1 MKSNTEM
8 ARTAFRYCGGIAAL
22 FILFTGK
29 LQSQQTKTEEKP
41 VMQVSYQDDDNKY
54 LVFKVAVTNAGS
66 KKMILKV
73 SDKNEILYS
82 ESFTSDLYTKKIK
95 LPKNEFS
102 SGPVEFRLTSGKD
115 VIRKS
120 FEVRHTTKEVL
131 EISVTELK

>member
-22 FILFTGK
+22 FILFTGR
-29 LQSQQTKTEEKP
+29 LQAQQTKTEEKP

-66 KKMILKV
+66 KKTILKV

-102 SGPVEFRLTSGKD
+102 SGSVEFRLTNGKD

-120 FEVRHTTKEVL
+120 FEVRHMIKEVL

>member
-22 FILFTGK
+22 FILLTGK
-29 LQSQQTKTEEKP
+29 LQAQQTKIEEKP

-66 KKMILKV
+66 KKTVLKV
-73 SDKNEILYS
+73 SDNTETLYS
-82 ESFTSDLYTKKIK
+82 ESFTADLYTKIIK
-95 LPKNEFS
+95 LPKNEFG
-102 SGPVEFRLTSGKD
+102 SGSVEFRLTNGKD

-120 FEVRHTTKEVL
+120 FEVKHTIKEIF
-131 EISVTELK
+131 EISVTEMK

>member
-22 FILFTGK
+22 FILFTGR
-29 LQSQQTKTEEKP
+29 LQAQQTKTEEKP
-41 VMQVSYQDDDNKY
+41 VMQVSYHDDDNRY

-66 KKMILKV
+66 KKTILKV

-102 SGPVEFRLTSGKD
+102 SGSVEFRLTSGKD

>member
-41 VMQVSYQDDDNKY
+41 VMQVSYQDDNKY

-66 KKMILKV
+66 KKTILKV

-102 SGPVEFRLTSGKD
+102 SGSVEFRLTSGKD

-120 FEVRHTTKEVL
+120 FEVRHMIKEVL